1 MTDSISMSAGRPGS
15 ARAEL
20 ARVVRA
26 SGLIEAGSHG
36 VVLISGGA
44 DSACAAAGLAALV
57 GPANLTAL
65 TLNYGLREGAD
76 GDEAVCRE
84 LCDLLG
90 IELIVQRPALE
101 AGNLQEAARDARY
114 GAAESLRLRRGAD
127 WVATGH
133 TATDLAETLIYRL
146 AVSPG
151 SRALLGLPERRGALV
166 RPLLRLER
174 ERTRELAEEAELPV
188 ADDPSNDDPAFARNR
203 IRAGVL
209 PLLRD
214 LNPAAVRN
222 IAETRRQLGEEA
234 GLLAGMTADA
244 IGELGAGSLGT
255 VAAETL
261 TALDPGLQRLVLR
274 TLAERV
280 VSVQVPLSVERTQ
293 EIVRLSLSPEGGV
306 VELGGGLRA
315 LCEGGF
321 VNFVAAPTAAPATE
335 VSLPLPGS
343 CRFGG
348 WELNARLEPSAEPS
362 ADPATATLDATR
374 LRAPLTVRAWRDGD
388 RMRPLGMEGTKSLQD
403 LFTDR
408 RVPRSLRRRL
418 PVVVAGG
425 RIAWVAGVA
434 VSDEFK
440 LTRESAEVAIL
451 SATLAQDG

>member
-1 MTDSISMSAGRPGS
+1 MNAGKPDT

-20 ARVVRA
+20 ERVVRA
-26 SGLIEAGSHG
+26 SGLIDPGSRG

-65 TLNYGLREGAD
+65 TLNYGLRASAD
-76 GDEAVCRE
+76 GDEEVCRE
-84 LCDLLG
+84 LCDQLG
-90 IELIVQRPALE
+90 IELIVERPALE
-101 AGNLQEAARDARY
+101 PGNLQEAARDARY
-114 GAAESLRLRRGAD
+114 GAADSLRLRLGAD

-174 ERTRELAEEAELPV
+174 ERARELAATAGLPF

-203 IRAGVL
+203 IRAEVL
-209 PLLRD
+209 PLLRE

-222 IAETRRQLGEEA
+222 IAETRQQLGEEA
-234 GLLAGMTADA
+234 ALLAGLTDDA
-244 IGELGAGSLGT
+244 IAELGASPLGG
-255 VAAETL
+255 VAAGPL
-261 TALDPGLQRLVLR
+261 TGLDPGLQRLVLR
-274 TLAERV
+274 RLAERAARAPV
-280 VSVQVPLSVERTQ
+280 ALSIGRAE
-293 EIVRLSLSPEGGV
+293 EIARLARSPEGGV

-315 LCEGGF
+315 VCEGGF
-321 VNFVAAPTAAPATE
+321 ASFVAVPAGAPATE
-335 VSLPLPGS
+335 ARLPLPGS

-348 WELNARLEPSAEPS
+348 WELNARLVATAEPS
-362 ADPATATLDATR
+362 ADPSIATLDATR
-374 LRAPLTVRAWRDGD
+374 LQALLTVRAWRDGD
-388 RMRPLGMEGTKSLQD
+388 RMRPLGMDGTKSLQD

-408 RVPRSLRRRL
+408 RVPRSLRRTL
-418 PVVVAGG
+418 PVVVAGE

-434 VSDEFK
+434 VSEEFR
-440 LTRESAEVAIL
+440 LTPESGEVAIL
-451 SATLAQDG
+451 SATLAHDG